1 MSRLHM
7 VYMGNNEALDV
18 AGSPC
23 DRLPPVHRAGAAA
36 GHRTAR
42 WPPYMKATDGHP
54 YCLAAR

>member
-36 GHRTAR
+36 GHRTA
-42 WPPYMKATDGHP
+42 
-54 YCLAAR
+54 